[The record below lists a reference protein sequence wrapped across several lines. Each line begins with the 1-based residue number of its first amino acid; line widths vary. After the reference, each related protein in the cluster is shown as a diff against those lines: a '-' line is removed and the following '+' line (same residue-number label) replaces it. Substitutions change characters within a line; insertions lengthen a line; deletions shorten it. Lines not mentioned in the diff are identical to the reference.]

1 MCLAHPG
8 VLTLRLLTRR
18 ERTYQEKRKKG
29 KASHDERMS
38 LMPPSTR
45 GTSLEVSMTTSPDPS
60 QTELAANDVP
70 NGRLA
75 IETHGLSKHFGQRKA
90 VDGLTIRIPASS
102 IAGFVGPNGAGK
114 TTTIR
119 LLLGL
124 VRPGAGSATILGQ
137 PLTHPERYLP
147 RVGALI
153 EAPAFYPSLSG
164 RTNLEVLAHLGG
176 YPRSRVDQVLEI
188 VELNDRARDRVGS
201 YSLGMKQRLGVATA
215 LLPDPDLLILDE
227 PANGLDPLGII
238 QIRDLLRRLREQG
251 KTIFLSSHLLGELE
265 QVADWL
271 VMLHQGKAL
280 FNGPAREFLDR
291 RGVLVVEAEEATQ
304 LDLVARI
311 AREAG
316 YSITQED
323 RSLRIVSPASFAED
337 LDRRAREAGAT
348 RITIRAS
355 EANLEEHF
363 LAMLKGDH

>member
-1 MCLAHPG
+1 ME
-8 VLTLRLLTRR
+8 VL
-18 ERTYQEKRKKG
+18 
-29 KASHDERMS
+29 
-38 LMPPSTR
+38 
-45 GTSLEVSMTTSPDPS
+45 MTPSPDSS

-70 NGRLA
+70 SGTSA

-90 VDGLTIRIPASS
+90 VDGLTISIPAGT

-137 PLTHPERYLP
+137 PLAHPERYLP

-164 RTNLEVLAHLGG
+164 RTNLEVLARLGG
-176 YPRSRVDQVLEI
+176 HPRSRIDQLLEL
-188 VELNDRARDRVGS
+188 VELSDRVRDPVRT
-201 YSLGMKQRLGVATA
+201 YSQGMKQRLGVAMA

-238 QIRDLLRRLREQG
+238 QMRDLLRRLREQG

-271 VMLHQGKAL
+271 VMLHQGRAV
-280 FNGPAREFLDR
+280 FSGPAREFLDR
-291 RGVLVVEAEEATQ
+291 HGELVVEAEEATQ
-304 LDLVARI
+304 LDLVAQI

-316 YSITQED
+316 YPVTQENH
-323 RSLRIVSPASFAED
+323 SLRIVCPTSFAED
-337 LDRRAREAGAT
+337 LNRRAREAGAT
-348 RITIRAS
+348 HIAIHTKEAS
-355 EANLEEHF
+355 LEEHF
-363 LAMLKGDH
+363 LAMLKGDHE